1 MDKFANSN
9 TKPHRFSFLSSVKDK
24 KIISSTKI
32 EIFIHYKICTT
43 ILYFTNALING

>member
-9 TKPHRFSFLSSVKDK
+9 TKPPQILFFVKE
-24 KIISSTKI
+24 IISRTKI